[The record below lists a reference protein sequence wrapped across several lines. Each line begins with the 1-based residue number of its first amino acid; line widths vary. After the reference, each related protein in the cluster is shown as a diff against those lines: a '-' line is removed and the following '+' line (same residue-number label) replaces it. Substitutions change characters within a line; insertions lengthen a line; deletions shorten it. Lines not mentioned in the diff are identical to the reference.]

1 MSSPRVHPN
10 PKPFSEQSPGLPTR
24 PSAAPAARRARA
36 HGGGAGVAGS
46 KGAGHFGYGLLC
58 EADGAGAGARFECGV
73 HVGARTD
80 PTGARALAE
89 LCPEIGSGG
98 DFCGEG
104 LGYTA
109 AHRLTTGAPRGG
121 AGRVGAPRR
130 VVRRGDGAAAAG
142 GGRRGGRARLAH
154 LHRPRLQRLRPL
166 PIAYLVS
173 PSLLSHP
180 RSARQLRDAGAWRG
194 RGRGRGAEW
203 MRGGVV
209 VRRRGR
215 CIQGRRCCPRTAR
228 TGSSAQGSTAPPPPL
243 PPPPP
248 APSSPAPLTRLA
260 PPRPP
265 KP

>member
-1 MSSPRVHPN
+1 M
-10 PKPFSEQSPGLPTR
+10 
-24 PSAAPAARRARA
+24 
-36 HGGGAGVAGS
+36 AGS

-109 AHRLTTGAPRGG
+109 AHRLTTGARAVVPG
-121 AGRVGAPRR
+121 AWVHLAASYDAATGLLLLAV
-130 VVRRGDGAAAAG
+130 DGEEAA
-142 GGRRGGRARLAH
+142 RASLTYTDPASNAS
-154 LHRPRLQRLRPL
+154 RPL

-243 PPPPP
+243 PPPPA

-260 PPRPP
+260 PPRHLNP
-265 KP
+265 KPSI